1 MSEEELK
8 KILTLLETAGWQ
20 PQLCD
25 TPIPI
30 YESVHA
36 GNPVEPGQIPP
47 DMVLVPKAFLRACPE
62 SMVKVSGNS
71 MVDVGIE
78 DGDVVR
84 MTIGAMPHDGDIVVV
99 AFDGDCTVKSYYV
112 DDDGSRWLVP
122 QNNAEKEKYKV
133 IRLDEHTDN
142 VYLCGVVTEL
152 MKPLPRVQ
160 GRKMRRLV
168 NEAKAQIAEV
178 SQQQV
183 EQAIAEVA
191 PMVKNGRQWYA
202 VFRAMVDQKK
212 MGKMDYEGFCTLIK
226 WVVSNHNHLPNA
238 EQMQRLAVQ
247 SFAKPVTQW
256 DENDAPVTNKPFY
269 DYQRIAEK
277 MLDLLTPMH

>member
-1 MSEEELK
+1 
-8 KILTLLETAGWQ
+8 
-20 PQLCD
+20 
-25 TPIPI
+25 
-30 YESVHA
+30 
-36 GNPVEPGQIPP
+36 
-47 DMVLVPKAFLRACPE
+47 
-62 SMVKVSGNS
+62 
-71 MVDVGIE
+71 
-78 DGDVVR
+78 
-84 MTIGAMPHDGDIVVV
+84 
-99 AFDGDCTVKSYYV
+99 
-112 DDDGSRWLVP
+112 
-122 QNNAEKEKYKV
+122 
-133 IRLDEHTDN
+133 
-142 VYLCGVVTEL
+142 

-183 EQAIAEVA
+183 EHAIAEVA

-269 DYQRIAEK
+269 DYQQIAEK